1 MDSERRE
8 LDDTLADLGTHWE
21 IVATGITVKLYPSC
35 AGTHPT
41 LDVLL
46 DVRREMGFS
55 ATDVERVEIG
65 VDGITPTVLLYDQPS
80 TGLEAKFS
88 MPFCAAVAVVEGAVG
103 VSAFDDEHLKDG
115 RIRDFMPRVSMRV
128 DSTLDPLVPSLTQAN
143 VTVVMKDGRRISR
156 DARGARGYAER
167 PASASELDGKFL
179 NCASR
184 VLDAGAAAAL
194 LAMLRDLE
202 RLSTVGVLTEAARG
216 RASRS

>member
-1 MDSERRE
+1 
-8 LDDTLADLGTHWE
+8 
-21 IVATGITVKLYPSC
+21 VKLYPSC

-46 DVRREMGFS
+46 DLRREIGFL
-55 ATDVERVEIG
+55 AADVERVEIG
-65 VDGITPTVLLYDQPS
+65 VDGITPTVLLYDRPS

-88 MPFCAAVAVVEGAVG
+88 MPFCAAVAIVEGEVG
-103 VSAFDDEHLKDG
+103 ISAFDAEHLKDG
-115 RIRDFMPRVSMRV
+115 RIREFMPSVSMRV

-167 PASASELDGKFL
+167 PASASELDRKFL
-179 NCASR
+179 DCASR
-184 VLDAGAAAAL
+184 VLDARAAAAL
-194 LAMLRDLE
+194 LAMLRELD
-202 RLSTVGVLTEAARG
+202 RLPTISTLTEAARG